1 MPSRIL
7 IVDDDPALLEALPDN
22 IRTRIP
28 DLVIDTADSGTRA
41 LMLIAKHD
49 YDAIVTDIKMPEMD
63 GLSLLEKVRQVR
75 PGTPTLLITGHG
87 ERDLAVRALRGGAY
101 DFIEKPIERDNFI
114 ASLGRAIQARQLKRQ
129 VEEQKEALARHAGK
143 LEQMVQERTRD
154 LFEANVI
161 LGGSHSCAGDDIG
174 PE

>member
-101 DFIEKPIERDNFI
+101 DFIKNRSSGIISSPRSAARSKR
-114 ASLGRAIQARQLKRQ
+114 ASSSVRWKNKKKRWLVTPGSWNRWSKNVRA
-129 VEEQKEALARHAGK
+129 
-143 LEQMVQERTRD
+143 
-154 LFEANVI
+154 N
-161 LGGSHSCAGDDIG
+161 C
-174 PE
+174 